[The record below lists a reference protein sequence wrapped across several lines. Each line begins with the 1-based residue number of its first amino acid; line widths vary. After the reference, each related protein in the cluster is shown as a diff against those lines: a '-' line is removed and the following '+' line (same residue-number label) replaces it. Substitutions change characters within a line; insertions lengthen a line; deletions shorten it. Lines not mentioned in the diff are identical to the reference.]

1 MKKKPVG
8 YRFSP
13 TGLELINHYLKNKIL
28 DKLWLVNDAI
38 NEINICA
45 HDPKFLPALSKLD
58 SKDLVW
64 YFFCRREY
72 HVPEKKKGTK
82 RTTPSGYWKATGVDR
97 KIREKGVEIGI
108 KKTLVYHEGKS
119 TNGVWTP
126 WVMHEYHITSLP
138 PTQRNYVICQVMYKG
153 ADGDSLYGNNSNELS
168 HSTMVSDLNTVREI
182 NTAPEYLSNPFILH
196 IQVEQPREE
205 DFYMSWDD
213 LANPLNEQDDPSLF
227 NPDTFFNDDYCPY
240 QQQPQA
246 PCDDDY
252 ISKLLSFNGGNHAD
266 DLYLSVDDLA
276 NPLNEQDD
284 PSLFNPDT
292 LFNDSYWEDEY
303 INDLLGFNGGN
314 YDDVLRAPD
323 ITMQEDRNDH
333 RPKKALTGI
342 IVDCSSD
349 SDAESISATSY
360 QETSSPDSF
369 HSLSAQFHTSGDE
382 IPSLRKDSCTDI
394 NPHAETSINRKTR
407 KAHLTRRTVNEGK
420 SKAVN
425 ASVDKKKSSS
435 SMVKTEK
442 KGWFITEEAMDRRN
456 RKKPRYIYL
465 MNMIIGLILLVAV
478 IGNIT
483 SVSLSVKT

>member
-182 NTAPEYLSNPFILH
+182 NTAPE
-196 IQVEQPREE
+196 VEQPREE

-266 DLYLSVDDLA
+266 VLGDL
-276 NPLNEQDD
+276 
-284 PSLFNPDT
+284 
-292 LFNDSYWEDEY
+292 
-303 INDLLGFNGGN
+303 
-314 YDDVLRAPD
+314 D
-323 ITMQEDRNDH
+323 ITMQEHRNDH
-333 RPKKALTGI
+333 RPTKAFTGI

-349 SDAESISATSY
+349 NDAKSISATVSIFGISSTTNNPFRFTISY
-360 QETSSPDSF
+360 LGKGIKKRIGISF
-369 HSLSAQFHTSGDE
+369 SQLKDLLVGKKKLGRTFYLHLNKKIYMNSE
-382 IPSLRKDSCTDI
+382 IRDYAFLKVKK
-394 NPHAETSINRKTR
+394 KTR
-407 KAHLTRRTVNEGK
+407 KPI
-420 SKAVN
+420 
-425 ASVDKKKSSS
+425 KKFHYHFVSSS
-435 SMVKTEK
+435 LKNRSIYIHVTPPGVSRQVVMISDRLKVGRKTLRVQARAYGDLICSDLDVGGLPE
-442 KGWFITEEAMDRRN
+442 MDTSRR
-456 RKKPRYIYL
+456 RFFL
-465 MNMIIGLILLVAV
+465 
-478 IGNIT
+478 
-483 SVSLSVKT
+483 